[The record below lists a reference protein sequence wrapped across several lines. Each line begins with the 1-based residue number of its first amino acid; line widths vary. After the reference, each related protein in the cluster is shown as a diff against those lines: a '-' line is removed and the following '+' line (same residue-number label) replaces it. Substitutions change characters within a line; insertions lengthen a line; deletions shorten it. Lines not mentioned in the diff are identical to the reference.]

1 VVPSRIDRRTSAGR
15 EAVTTLAGLT
25 EPVGP
30 PVSYRAAVADSLA
43 MGEPV
48 AEGTPSAAEFAAL
61 ADAVL
66 VRLGVAA

>member
-1 VVPSRIDRRTSAGR
+1 
-15 EAVTTLAGLT
+15 
-25 EPVGP
+25 
-30 PVSYRAAVADSLA
+30 VSYRAAVADSLA